1 MSFIVFAQGAYHTAQ
16 VIPTLPQL
24 LAERNMFFK
33 ECRNLCPDSEDQ
45 MHDPDHIPSDWL
57 PAPSHFGSSHALTLF
72 EIMFDCLYMGV
83 TACMYGYK
91 ISNFDAINLHP
102 LIHSKLSYLAARAA
116 LVYTWTSTHPISL
129 ILNVKPHHH
138 FVFFFWTNESKR
150 AMDHVKN
157 KLKPRWFQGIDQL

>member
-1 MSFIVFAQGAYHTAQ
+1 
-16 VIPTLPQL
+16 
-24 LAERNMFFK
+24 
-33 ECRNLCPDSEDQ
+33 
-45 MHDPDHIPSDWL
+45 
-57 PAPSHFGSSHALTLF
+57 
-72 EIMFDCLYMGV
+72 MGV

-138 FVFFFWTNESKR
+138 FVFFF
-150 AMDHVKN
+150 
-157 KLKPRWFQGIDQL
+157 